1 MCWNS
6 VSSVEQ
12 YGGTLVQYLMEQWN
26 SVSSVE
32 QCGAVKS

>member
-1 MCWNS
+1 M
-6 VSSVEQ
+6 SSVEQ